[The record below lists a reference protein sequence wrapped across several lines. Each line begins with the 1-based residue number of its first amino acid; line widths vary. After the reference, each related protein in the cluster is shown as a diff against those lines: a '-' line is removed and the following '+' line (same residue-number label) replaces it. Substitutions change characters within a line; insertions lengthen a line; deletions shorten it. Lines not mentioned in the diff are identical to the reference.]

1 MVTISTRIIG
11 VLTARKGDVV
21 VELDMR
27 KMRILAA
34 IVDDYILT
42 AMPVGSRTISKH
54 PDINLSS
61 ATIRNEM
68 SDLEELGYL
77 EQPHTSAGRI
87 PSDKAYR
94 LYVDSLMR
102 HAMLSDNEIRYIDDH
117 FSQKADEVEEIIKQ
131 TAWVLSNMTKYTSIV
146 LSPQLHAVRIK
157 HVQLVP
163 VSEGKA
169 LCVIVTDAGIVRDS
183 IVRVPHG
190 VAVEELEK
198 LSRILTERLRNAR
211 MDKAVKTIL
220 PALSGEFSE
229 HRDFLRATLES
240 MKQGMRVDA
249 GRVALSGTTNM
260 LNYPEY
266 SDMDKAKG
274 FLSIIETKDKIY
286 DMLSR
291 AAELEFTVTI
301 GTENKDAD
309 MQDCSVVTATYRVGD
324 DPIGSLGIIGPTR
337 MDYSRV
343 MAILSYMGKSL
354 SDIFTNMFEEEHER

>member
-1 MVTISTRIIG
+1 M
-11 VLTARKGDVV
+11 
-21 VELDMR
+21 ELDMR

-54 PDINLSS
+54 TDINLSS

-68 SDLEELGYL
+68 SDLEEMGYL

-94 LYVDSLMR
+94 LYVDTLMH
-102 HAMLSDNEIRYIDDH
+102 HAMLSENEIRYINDH
-117 FSQKADEVEEIIKQ
+117 FSRRIDEVEEIVKQ
-131 TAWVLSNMTKYTSIV
+131 TAWVLSNMTQYTSAV

-183 IVRVPHG
+183 IVHVPAG
-190 VAVEELEK
+190 VEAEEMARISK
-198 LSRILTERLRNAR
+198 ILTERLRNMR
-211 MDKAVKTIL
+211 MDVAVKSRL
-220 PALSGEFSE
+220 PELSKEFGE
-229 HRDFLRATLES
+229 HRAFLQATMES
-240 MKQGMRVDA
+240 MKKGMQVDA
-249 GRVALSGTTNM
+249 GNITLAGATNM

-274 FLSIIETKDKIY
+274 FLSAIETKDKIH
-286 DMLSR
+286 DILTR
-291 AAELEFTVTI
+291 ASDLEFTVTI
-301 GTENKDAD
+301 GKENGDDD
-309 MQDCSVVTATYRVGD
+309 MKECSVVTATYRVGD

-337 MDYSRV
+337 MNYSRV
-343 MAILSYMGKSL
+343 LAILGYMGRSL
-354 SDIFTNMFEEEHER
+354 SEMFTNMFEEEHER